1 MAKDIEERELE
12 TQEEEVHTG
21 DAEIEEYRRLMARP
35 TKFED
40 GFGIKAVLG
49 GLFIALVMIP
59 GSIYLGLVAGQG
71 LGPAAEWV
79 TVILFAEIA
88 RRSLTQLKRNE
99 IYILYYL
106 AGSLVS
112 FQAGIAISGGAFG
125 GLIWHQYLRQ
135 APPLQGMGVSEH
147 IPGWV
152 SPAPDSPAILQR
164 NLLHPDWWRNSQT
177 GHWLGPIV
185 LILIGAVIARLNWF
199 GLGYAMFRLTSDVE
213 RLPFPMAPVAAQGA
227 TALAE
232 ATSGQE
238 TWRWRV
244 FSIGSMIGMVFG
256 GFYVGI
262 PALTGAIMQKP
273 LQLISIPWIDLT
285 PNTESFLKATPTG
298 ISTSLGSF
306 LVGFVLPFWAVVGG
320 FIAAMLTIIFNPIL
334 YNLGVLHTWRP
345 GYDTINTNFVNQIDF
360 WMSAGIGVSLAVGVI
375 GIVSIIQTLIR
386 TRKERATAG
395 LRRASGPPPGRG
407 DFPVWIALAMYVA
420 STLVY
425 IWLCQ
430 VLVPK
435 FSVWYLVFFG
445 FVFTPLNS
453 YIHARMTG
461 LTGQYAGI
469 PYVREGVI
477 ILSGYQGVDIWFAP
491 MPYHD
496 YGGIAAS
503 FRVVEL
509 TGNKITSIIKAEL
522 FMLPLLLVCS
532 AGFWWFMWKLAPI
545 PSAPYPYAQKMW
557 HMQALQSAL
566 LWTATQHG
574 EHSLFREAIKPPV
587 IVGGLTFGL
596 LGFVLLSWFKLPMLL
611 IYGFIRGMGSLPHGL
626 IPEMIGALIGRYY
639 FAKRFGSHQWKLYA
653 TVLLAGFSC
662 GMGLIGMGSAAV
674 AMIFKSVS
682 QMPF

>member
-1 MAKDIEERELE
+1 MAKEPEVKQPE
-12 TQEEEVHTG
+12 TAQEVYSG
-21 DAEIEEYRRLMARP
+21 DAEIEEYRRLMERP
-35 TKFED
+35 TQFED

-49 GLFIALVMIP
+49 GFFIALVMIP

-112 FQAGIAISGGAFG
+112 FQAGVAISGGAFG
-125 GLIWHQYLRQ
+125 WLVWSQYLRQ
-135 APPLQGMGVSEH
+135 SPPLQGLGVSEN

-152 SPAPDSPAILQR
+152 SPLPISEAILQR
-164 NLLHPDWWRNSQT
+164 NLFHPDWWRDSQT

-185 LILIGAVIARLNWF
+185 LIFIGSILGLFNKF
-199 GLGYAMFRLTSDVE
+199 GLGYALFRLTSDVE
-213 RLPFPMAPVAAQGA
+213 RLPYPMAPVAAQGA

-232 ATSGQE
+232 ATSGEE

-262 PALTGAIMQKP
+262 PALTGAVMQKP

-298 ISTSLGSF
+298 IGTSLGTF

-320 FIAAMLTIIFNPIL
+320 FVAAMLTIVLNPIL
-334 YNLGVLHTWRP
+334 YSAGVLHTWRP
-345 GYDTINTNFVNQIDF
+345 GYDTITTNFVNQVDF

-375 GIVSIIQTLIR
+375 GIVSIAQTLMQ
-386 TRKERATAG
+386 TRQNRAAG
-395 LRRASGPPPGRG
+395 PRRAAPPPGRG
-407 DFPVWIALAMYVA
+407 DYPMWIALAMYAV
-420 STLVY
+420 STLAY
-425 IWLCQ
+425 IYLCRL
-430 VLVPK
+430 LVPK
-435 FSVWYLVFFG
+435 FSTWYLLFFG
-445 FVFTPLNS
+445 FIFTPFNS

-469 PYVREGVI
+469 PMVKEGII
-477 ILSGYQGVDIWFAP
+477 ILSGYKGIDIWFAP
-491 MPYHD
+491 LPYHD
-496 YGGIAAS
+496 FGGIASS

-522 FMLPLLLVCS
+522 FMLPLLLACS

-557 HMQALQSAL
+557 HMQALQNAL
-566 LWTATQHG
+566 WWTATQKG
-574 EHSLFREAIKPPV
+574 ENSLFFQAIKPP
-587 IVGGLTFGL
+587 IITGGLTFGL
-596 LGFVLLSWFKLPMLL
+596 LAFGLLSWFRLPTLL
-611 IYGFIRGMGSLPHGL
+611 VYGFIRGMGSLPHFI

-662 GMGLIGMGSAAV
+662 GMGLVGMGSAAV